1 MNLLHVTPYYAPAWR
16 YGGAVRAVTDLTRA
30 QAAAGHRVVVL
41 TTDALGPGER
51 VPAAQ
56 ETIDGVAVTRVRN
69 CSAALRDR
77 LNLSTPRGIAPAAAR
92 LIRDHAIDAVHCH
105 ELRTVE
111 ALRVAPVANRLGVP
125 LVVSPH
131 GTLPYDTGRGSVK
144 RLWDRLFAARLLP
157 RVDRV
162 IALTAAEA
170 SDARA
175 VWSRWG
181 VGLPDGRISV
191 VPNGV
196 HLDDFAA
203 LPPGEGF
210 RARWNLGDG
219 PVVLFL
225 GRLHERKGAQFLI
238 PAFAQARDAAPDARL
253 VIAGPDE
260 GMLAALQGLAA
271 AHGVAP
277 QVTFTGMLAG
287 DERLA
292 ALSAADVFALP
303 AVGEGF
309 SMAVLEALA
318 CGLPVIL
325 TPGCHFP
332 EAEQAGAGV
341 VVERAVAP
349 LAGALR
355 ALLSDVDRRAEMS
368 RAARALVERCYTWP
382 QVVAQLDDAYRA
394 AIAARDGAA

>member
-56 ETIDGVAVTRVRN
+56 EMIDGVAVTRVRN
-69 CSAALRDR
+69 RSAALRDR

-111 ALRVAPVANRLGVP
+111 ALRVARLANRLGVP

-170 SDARA
+170 ADARA

-181 VGLPDGRISV
+181 VALPDGRISV

-203 LPPGEGF
+203 LPPGELF

-238 PAFAQARDAAPDARL
+238 PAFAQARDAASDARL

-271 AHGVAP
+271 VHGVAQ

-292 ALSAADVFALP
+292 ALSAADMFALP

-332 EAEQAGAGV
+332 EAAQAGAGV

-349 LAGALR
+349 LTGALR
-355 ALLSDVDRRAEMS
+355 ALLSDVDRREEMS

-382 QVVAQLDDAYRA
+382 QVVAQLDDAYLA
-394 AIAARDGAA
+394 AIAARGGAA

>member
-51 VPAAQ
+51 VPAVQ
-56 ETIDGVAVTRVRN
+56 ETIDGVHVTRVRN
-69 CSAALRDR
+69 RSAALRDR

-181 VGLPDGRISV
+181 VALPDGRISV

-210 RARWNLGDG
+210 RARWNLDDG

-355 ALLSDVDRRAEMS
+355 ALLSDVDRRAAMS

-382 QVVAQLDDAYRA
+382 QVVAQLDDAYLA
-394 AIAARDGAA
+394 AIAARGGAA

>member
-30 QAAAGHRVVVL
+30 QAAAGHRVFVL

-51 VPAAQ
+51 VPNAQ
-56 ETIDGVAVTRVRN
+56 EKIDGVHITRVRN
-69 CSAALRDR
+69 RSAALRDR
-77 LNLSTPRGIAPAAAR
+77 LNLSTPRGIAPAAER
-92 LIRDHAIDAVHCH
+92 LIREHAIDVVHCH

-111 ALRVAPVANRLGVP
+111 ALRVAPVAQRLGVP

-131 GTLPYDTGRGSVK
+131 GTLPYDTGRGNVK
-144 RLWDRLFAARLLP
+144 RLWDRLFAARSLP
-157 RVDRV
+157 RFDRV
-162 IALTAAEA
+162 IALTTAEA
-170 SDARA
+170 ADARA
-175 VWSRWG
+175 LWSRWG
-181 VGLPDGRISV
+181 ADLPEGRISV

-203 LPPGEGF
+203 LPPGEPF
-210 RARWNLGDG
+210 RARWNLDEG

-238 PAFAQARDAAPDARL
+238 PAFARARDAAPDARL

-260 GMLAALQGLAA
+260 GMLSALRGLVH
-271 AHGVAP
+271 AHGVA
-277 QVTFTGMLAG
+277 QHMTFTGMLSG
-287 DERLA
+287 EERLA

-309 SMAVLEALA
+309 SMAALEALA
-318 CGLPVIL
+318 CGLPVVL

-332 EAEQAGAGV
+332 EAEQAGAGL
-341 VVERAVAP
+341 VVERAVEP

-355 ALLSDVDRRAEMS
+355 ALLADPERRAAMG

-394 AIAARDGAA
+394 AMAHRGGAA